1 MAESSPIGQKTPW
14 EKEKL
19 LVMSKRLVLRT
30 RKNKGFFG
38 KGLKKTFMK
47 CFTEQDIQDQ
57 TARFVQPDL
66 NPHRPRNSLVA

>member
-38 KGLKKTFMK
+38 KGLKKTSIK
-47 CFTEQDIQDQ
+47 CFTEQADGIY
-57 TARFVQPDL
+57 
-66 NPHRPRNSLVA
+66 PRSDCPFCAA